1 MTSGPDDRS
10 TLTIK
15 FGKGYEDP
23 WFVASGN
30 PATIR
35 RQLLEFAGLE
45 DDPDKTL
52 QRLGIEVAS
61 ETQAMWAARS
71 KAGGQRLPA
80 AASKAPTDDTP
91 VEAAEP
97 AKPAEDPN
105 QFIFDALADADTTED
120 LVRVFA
126 KNKDAFTKSADLQG
140 AFLARK
146 NILTSTKEN

>member
-10 TLTIK
+10 TLTTTS
-15 FGKGYEDP
+15 GKGYEDP
-23 WFVASGN
+23 WFVAGGN

-52 QRLGIEVAS
+52 QQLGIEVAS

-80 AASKAPTDDTP
+80 AASKAPTDDAP
-91 VEAAEP
+91 VKAAEP

-105 QFIFDALADADTTED
+105 QFIFDALADADTTEG

-146 NILTSTKEN
+146 NILTSTKGN

>member
-91 VEAAEP
+91 VEAGEP
-97 AKPAEDPN
+97 AKAAEDPN
-105 QFIFDALADADTTED
+105 QFILDALANADTNEA

-146 NILTSTKEN
+146 NILTSTKEK

>member
-15 FGKGYEDP
+15 FGRGYEDP

-45 DDPDKTL
+45 DEPDKTL
-52 QRLGIEVAS
+52 QQLGIEVAS

-105 QFIFDALADADTTED
+105 QFILDALADADTTED

-146 NILTSTKEN
+146 NILTSTKEK